1 MVRDKGKITEVKKL
15 LMEGKTQ
22 EKIAEML
29 GISDRTIR
37 RWKEK
42 GYFDELG
49 RGGTESIE
57 TSVSEESNTTF
68 KKGMWPNITAADLV
82 NAGFMPDRV
91 HILMATLDIAERQGN
106 NRFPRFLQAHVA
118 ISKRW
123 PEMPEG
129 WRAALAGLPI
139 VAEDIK
145 SPSLKELMDYAVRI
159 HPYLAKQARREYHR
173 VARRLLV
180 GILAEAQKF
189 LQDAA
194 VAGGFPLIVW
204 VESPAWMPWTK
215 ERSYR
220 ADDQLD
226 KGKWSFLIP
235 SGFENI
241 EFSKTWAGILFDII
255 SRLPDPDK
263 QRGKLFK
270 KVQLTAQLYLW
281 CSTAP
286 SDFRPP
292 LTQIRRREDEY
303 YKGTFVEIYRQWAE
317 SEKPLE

>member
-1 MVRDKGKITEVKKL
+1 MVRDKGKIAEIKKL

-29 GISDRTIR
+29 DISDRTIR

-42 GYFDELG
+42 GYFDELEL
-49 RGGTESIE
+49 GTAESIK
-57 TSVSEESNTTF
+57 TSMSEELITTS
-68 KKGMWPNITAADLV
+68 KTGMWPDITAADLV
-82 NAGFMPDRV
+82 NAGFIPARV
-91 HILMATLDIAERQGN
+91 HILMAALDIAEKQGN
-106 NRFPRFLQAHVA
+106 NRLPRFLQAY
-118 ISKRW
+118 IDIGKRW
-123 PEMPEG
+123 PDMPEG

-145 SPSLKELMDYAVRI
+145 APSLGELMKHAVRI
-159 HPYLAKQARREYHR
+159 HPYITKQTRREYHR

-180 GILAEAQKF
+180 GILAEAQRF

-194 VAGGFPLIVW
+194 VAGGFPLIIIP
-204 VESPAWMPWTK
+204 ESPAWMPWTQ

-235 SGFENI
+235 SRFKNM

-263 QRGKLFK
+263 QRSKLPK
-270 KVQLTAQLYLW
+270 KMQLTALLYLW

-286 SDFRPP
+286 GDFMPP
-292 LTQIRRREDEY
+292 LPQIRSQEEER
-303 YKGTFVEIYRQWAE
+303 YKGTLVEIYRHWAE
-317 SEKPLE
+317 SE

>member
-1 MVRDKGKITEVKKL
+1 MAHNKEKIAEVRKL

-22 EKIAEML
+22 EKVAEIVD
-29 GISDRTIR
+29 ISARTIR

-49 RGGTESIE
+49 RETTESTKTTVPDESIA
-57 TSVSEESNTTF
+57 TSKTSS
-68 KKGMWPNITAADLV
+68 WPDITAADLV
-82 NAGFMPDRV
+82 NAGFIPARV
-91 HILMATLDIAERQGN
+91 HIVMAALRIAERQKN
-106 NRFPRFLQAHVA
+106 DRLPRFLKAYIDLV
-118 ISKRW
+118 KRW
-123 PEMPEG
+123 PNMPEA
-129 WRAALAGLPI
+129 WLAALAGLPI

-145 SPSLKELMDYAVRI
+145 APSLGELIEHAVRL
-159 HPYLAKQARREYHR
+159 HPYITKETRREYHR
-173 VARRLLV
+173 VARKLLV
-180 GILAEAQKF
+180 GILADAQRF

-204 VESPAWMPWTK
+204 VESPTWMPWTK

-226 KGKWSFLIP
+226 KGRWSFLIP
-235 SGFENI
+235 SRFKDM

-270 KVQLTAQLYLW
+270 KMQLTALLYLW

-286 SDFRPP
+286 GDFKPP
-292 LTQIRRREDEY
+292 LPQVRSQEEEH
-303 YKGTFVEIYRQWAE
+303 YKGTLVEIYRQWAQ
-317 SEKPLE
+317 SE

>member
-1 MVRDKGKITEVKKL
+1 MVRNKEKIAEVRKL

-22 EKIAEML
+22 EKVAEIL
-29 GISDRTIR
+29 DISARTIR

-49 RGGTESIE
+49 RGTAESTKTTVPDESIE
-57 TSVSEESNTTF
+57 TF
-68 KKGMWPNITAADLV
+68 KTSSWPDITAADLV
-82 NAGFMPDRV
+82 NAGFIPARV
-91 HILMATLDIAERQGN
+91 HIVMAALRIAERQEN
-106 NRFPRFLQAHVA
+106 ERLPRFLKAYIDLV
-118 ISKRW
+118 KRW
-123 PEMPEG
+123 PNMPEA
-129 WRAALAGLPI
+129 WLAALAGLPI

-145 SPSLKELMDYAVRI
+145 APSLGELMKHAVRL
-159 HPYLAKQARREYHR
+159 HPYITKETRREYHR
-173 VARRLLV
+173 VARKLNVR
-180 GILAEAQKF
+180 ILAEAQRF

-204 VESPAWMPWTK
+204 VESPRWMPWTK

-226 KGKWSFLIP
+226 KGRWSFLIP
-235 SGFENI
+235 SRFKDM

-263 QRGKLFK
+263 QRGKLHK
-270 KVQLTAQLYLW
+270 KMQLTALLYLW

-286 SDFRPP
+286 GDFKPP
-292 LTQIRRREDEY
+292 LPQVRSQEEEH
-303 YKGTFVEIYRQWAE
+303 YKGTLVEIYRQWTQ
-317 SEKPLE
+317 SE